1 MNRAVGVEFRVDG
14 QRQLVR
20 SLLIAFAKYVAAL
33 AAKALTAPSQAEV
46 KAARNDY
53 TSIHQ
58 AQVVAEPNSR
68 LALAFPRRIGLP

>member
-20 SLLIAFAKYVAAL
+20 SLVVAFAIVAAL

>member
-20 SLLIAFAKYVAAL
+20 SLLIAFAIVAAL